1 MYRPIEAAQMTT
13 ATRLQTPTSDPTLG
27 VSKNTYADVSGV
39 LLVNWKSYGGTE
51 TTINGVLSVEDTA
64 QIVCWYR
71 PDIQSDCRLVR
82 LADGATYEI
91 IGEPENIEMR
101 NQFLKFKVRRVKR
114 RAAALTEQQ
123 KAACVNLR
131 KSCKQN

>member
-13 ATRLQTPTSDPTLG
+13 ATRLQTPTDGKTLG
-27 VSKNTYADVSGV
+27 VSTNTYADVAGV
-39 LLVNWKSYGGTE
+39 LMVNWKSYGGTE
-51 TTINGVLSVEDTA
+51 TTSNGVLSVEDTA

-71 PDIQSDCRLVR
+71 PDIRSNSRLVR

-101 NQFLKFKVRRVKR
+101 NQFLKFKVRRVKGG
-114 RAAALTEQQ
+114 A
-123 KAACVNLR
+123 
-131 KSCKQN
+131 